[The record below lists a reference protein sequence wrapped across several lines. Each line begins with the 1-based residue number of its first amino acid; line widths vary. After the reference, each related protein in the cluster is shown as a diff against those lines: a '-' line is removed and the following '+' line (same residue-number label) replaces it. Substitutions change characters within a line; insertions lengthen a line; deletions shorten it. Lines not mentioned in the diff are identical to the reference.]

1 MAPLSTTSLSLSSS
15 APKNK
20 RKAITDAERLM
31 IRKRQKEHPSKQSD
45 LAKWF
50 YNETGHA
57 IDQAQVSKI
66 LSSTYDHLDSL
77 DSKKD
82 KKALNSKRTSAGDW
96 PDLEAALFEWQQR
109 MQKNKSIIT
118 GDILKDKASKLWKS
132 LPQYADI
139 EEPKWSNGW
148 IENFKKRFKIK
159 EYVMHGEAGSAA
171 IDDPNSQQQME
182 DLRALVATCERR
194 NVLNMC

>member
-1 MAPLSTTSLSLSSS
+1 MAPLSAASSSSSSS

-20 RKAITDAERLM
+20 RKAITDAERLI

-66 LSSTYDHLDSL
+66 LSSTYNHLDGL

-109 MQKNKSIIT
+109 MQKNKAIIT
-118 GDILKDKASKLWKS
+118 GDILKDKASKLWKG
-132 LPQYADI
+132 LP
-139 EEPKWSNGW
+139 
-148 IENFKKRFKIK
+148 
-159 EYVMHGEAGSAA
+159 
-171 IDDPNSQQQME
+171 
-182 DLRALVATCERR
+182 
-194 NVLNMC
+194 

>member
-1 MAPLSTTSLSLSSS
+1 MAPLSAASSSSSSS

-20 RKAITDAERLM
+20 RKAITDAERLI
-31 IRKRQKEHPSKQSD
+31 IRKRQKEHPLKQSD

-66 LSSTYDHLDSL
+66 LSSTYNHLDGL

-96 PDLEAALFEWQQR
+96 LDLEAALFEWQQR
-109 MQKNKSIIT
+109 MQKNKAIIT
-118 GDILKDKASKLWKS
+118 GDILKDKASKLWKG
-132 LPQYADI
+132 LLQYADV

-148 IENFKKRFKIK
+148 IKNFKKCFKIK
-159 EYVMHGEAGSAA
+159 EYVMHGEAGSAS
-171 IDDPNSQQQME
+171 IDDLDSQQQME
-182 DLRALVATCERR
+182 DL
-194 NVLNMC
+194 